1 MKILTLTKE
10 GIMKYTNKFLG
21 VLFMASFGF
30 ASCADD
36 YSLLDYNVAKPEE
49 LAALEYL
56 SGYDDLKTYVDR
68 SASPNFKLG
77 AGVTVSEY
85 NEGGTVQRVAVANFD
100 ELTAGNAMKHASV
113 VGNDGSMDFD
123 PVTSFV
129 TNAESFGQTV
139 YGHTLAWH
147 SQQNNRYLNNL
158 IADFVDPDYVPELVP
173 VTKTENRT
181 CIIVESDDLAEAAW
195 DTQFWLTFPDVRFK
209 IDDTW
214 ELTMDVR
221 ADKEASIGTQLHGA
235 PGAYEHYAAI
245 GNVDF
250 TTEWTQFSASGTFT
264 QIDQDNDPNAIVYS
278 IALNLNDFSSA
289 NKYYFDN
296 ISFILNGE
304 ELVVNGNCDD
314 LTNSTNFV
322 SKEKRGDML
331 PSTIV
336 DSYEYTVMEEV
347 PTTAE
352 VERTCILVETKDM
365 VSAAWD
371 SQFWFTFPDVRFKVG
386 DTWELSM
393 EVRAEN
399 EASIGTQLHGNPGD
413 YEHYAAIGNV
423 NFTTEWESFKA
434 SGTFTQIDQDNDP
447 NAIVYSIALNLND
460 FQKANKYYFDN
471 ISFILNGEELV
482 VNGDLDGDDM
492 TNFVAKEYPAGVGS
506 PARKVNSYT
515 VEVPGGR
522 TPQTPEEKRDTL
534 TWAMDN
540 WISGMMAATK
550 GKVVAWDAVNEP
562 ISGQDLD
569 GDGFYDL
576 WSTENPAGKDHF
588 YWTDYLGNEDYVRMV
603 IAKAREYY
611 TGTEPLKLFINDF
624 NLESDWD
631 GNQKLKSLIHWI
643 KVWES
648 DGVTK
653 IDGIGT
659 QMHVSCYADTKTQES
674 KQAAVVEMFKLMAAT
689 GKLVKVSEL
698 DMTYID
704 ASGNEVPTAN
714 MTEEQHKAMSAYYTF
729 IIKKYFELIPA
740 EQQYGITQWSL
751 TDDGWRGKTPVG
763 LWSTEYRR
771 KHVYAGFADGL
782 AGK

>member
-1 MKILTLTKE
+1 
-10 GIMKYTNKFLG
+10 MKYTNNFLG
-21 VLFMASFGF
+21 ALCIATLGF

-36 YSLLDYNVAKPEE
+36 YSLLDYNVAKPKE

-85 NEGGTVQRVAVANFD
+85 NEGGNIQRVAITNFD
-100 ELTAGNAMKHASV
+100 EVTAGNAMKHASV

-123 PVTSFV
+123 PVTLFV

-181 CIIVESDDLAEAAW
+181 CIIVESDDLVEAAW
-195 DTQFWLTFPDVRFK
+195 DTQFWLVFSGIEFKEGDTFSVK
-209 IDDTW
+209 
-214 ELTMDVR
+214 MNVR
-221 ADKEASIGTQLHGA
+221 ADKEASSGTQTHRGPGDYLHYVGIGT
-235 PGAYEHYAAI
+235 
-245 GNVDF
+245 VSF
-250 TTEWTQFSASGTFT
+250 TTEWAEYTYEGTIDASMAGG
-264 QIDQDNDPNAIVYS
+264 YS
-278 IALNLNDFSSA
+278 FAFNLNDFASA
-289 NKYYFDN
+289 NKYYFDDF
-296 ISFILNGE
+296 SFILNGE
-304 ELVVNGNCDD
+304 ELISNGD
-314 LTNSTNFV
+314 LNNPKDNANFYT
-322 SKEKRGDML
+322 KEKRGTPA
-331 PSTIV
+331 PSIIV

-347 PTTAE
+347 PSTAE

-365 VSAAWD
+365 VSAPWD
-371 SQFWFTFPDVRFKVG
+371 TQFWLTFPGVEFKEG
-386 DTWELSM
+386 DTWSVSM
-393 EVRAEN
+393 EIRAEK
-399 EASIGTQLHGNPGD
+399 EASIGTQTHTNPGG
-413 YEHYAAIGNV
+413 YIHYTGIGTLP
-423 NFTTEWESFKA
+423 FTTEWEVYTS
-434 SGTFTQIDQDNDP
+434 SGTMATEH
-447 NAIVYSIALNLND
+447 AGGYSMALNLND
-460 FQKANKYYFDN
+460 FASANKYYFDN
-471 ISFILNGEELV
+471 ISFTLNGEELI

-492 TNFVAKEYPAGVGS
+492 TNFVAKEYPAANGS
-506 PARKVNSYT
+506 AARKVNSYT
-515 VEVPGGR
+515 VVVPGGR

-540 WISGMMAATK
+540 WISGMMTATK

-611 TGTEPLKLFINDF
+611 TGTEPLKLFINDY
-624 NLESDWD
+624 NLEGYWD
-631 GNQKLKSLIHWI
+631 DHKKLESLIHWI

-659 QMHVSCYADTKTQES
+659 QMHISYYADATSQAKMEECIV
-674 KQAAVVEMFKLMAAT
+674 KQFEILAET
-689 GKLVKVSEL
+689 GKLVKISEL
-698 DMTYID
+698 DMGYVD
-704 ASGNEVPTAN
+704 ANGATVKTAN
-714 MTEEQHKAMSAYYTF
+714 MTEEQHFAMAEYYKF
-729 IIKKYFELIPA
+729 IIKKYFEIIPA
-740 EQQYGITQWSL
+740 EQQYGITHWSP
-751 TDDGWRGKTPVG
+751 TDSPKGSGWRAEEPVG
-763 LWSTEYRR
+763 LWDGNYNR

-782 AGK
+782 AGAE

>member
-129 TNAESFGQTV
+129 TNAESLGQTV

-181 CIIVESDDLAEAAW
+181 CIIVESDDMVEAAW
-195 DTQFWLTFPDVRFK
+195 DTQFWIIFPGITFK
-209 IDDTW
+209 EGDTW
-214 ELTMDVR
+214 SVKMNVR
-221 ADKEASIGTQLHGA
+221 ADKEASSGTQTHKEPGGYLHYVGIGTV
-235 PGAYEHYAAI
+235 
-245 GNVDF
+245 NF
-250 TTEWTQFSASGTFT
+250 TTEWAEYTNEGT
-264 QIDQDNDPNAIVYS
+264 IDGSMAGGYS
-278 IALNLNDFSSA
+278 FAFNLNDFAEA
-289 NKYYFDN
+289 NKYYFDD
-296 ISFILNGE
+296 ISFLLNGE
-304 ELVVNGNCDD
+304 ELISNGDLND
-314 LTNSTNFV
+314 LTDNANFYT
-322 SKEKRGDML
+322 KEKRGNPA

-336 DSYEYTVMEEV
+336 ESYEYTVMEEV

-352 VERTCILVETKDM
+352 VERTCILVETQDM

-371 SQFWFTFPDVRFKVG
+371 SQFWLTFPGIEFKEG
-386 DTWELSM
+386 DTWAVSM
-393 EVRAEN
+393 EVRAEKD
-399 EASIGTQLHGNPGD
+399 ASIGTQTHTNPGG
-413 YEHYAAIGNV
+413 YIHFTGIGTIP
-423 NFTTEWESFKA
+423 FTTEWEVYTS
-434 SGTFTQIDQDNDP
+434 SGTMAAQQ
-447 NAIVYSIALNLND
+447 VGGYSMALNLND
-460 FQKANKYYFDN
+460 FASANKYYFDN
-471 ISFILNGEELV
+471 ISFTLNGEELI

-492 TNFVAKEYPAGVGS
+492 TNFVAKEYPAGSDS

-515 VEVPGGR
+515 VVVPGGR

-643 KVWES
+643 EVWES

-674 KQAAVVEMFKLMAAT
+674 KQAAVVEMFKLMAET

-704 ASGNEVPTAN
+704 AGGNEVPTAN